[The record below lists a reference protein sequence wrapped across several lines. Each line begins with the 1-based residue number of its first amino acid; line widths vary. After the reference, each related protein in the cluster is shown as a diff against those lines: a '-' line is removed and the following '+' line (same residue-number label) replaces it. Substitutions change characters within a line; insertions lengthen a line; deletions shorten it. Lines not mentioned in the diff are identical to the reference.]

1 MTINFNTMKQKLV
14 LAFVTC
20 FLFAG
25 MSLQAQNVK
34 IGYADVDYILSQMPE
49 TKQVESEL
57 QSLNSQLQN
66 QLQSKYQEYQQK
78 AQAYQQQAPTM
89 VDAIR
94 QEKETELA
102 QLEQR
107 IQKLQA
113 DAQSTIQKKTS
124 ELMQPLYT
132 KIGDSIEA
140 VAKANGYSHILNGQV
155 GGIDVVLYADE
166 QFDVSDLVLK
176 NMGITPQAAPAE

>member
-1 MTINFNTMKQKLV
+1 MKQKFV

-20 FLFAG
+20 FLMAG
-25 MSLQAQNVK
+25 MTLQAQNVK

-57 QSLNSQLQN
+57 QSLNTQLQN

-78 AQAYQQQAPTM
+78 LQAYQQQASTM

-107 IQKLQA
+107 IQKLQT
-113 DAQSTIQKKTS
+113 DAQGTVQKKTS
-124 ELMQPLYT
+124 ELMQPLYS

-140 VAKANGYSHILNGQV
+140 VAKANGFTYIINGQV

-166 QFDVSDLVLK
+166 QYDVSDMVLK
-176 NMGITPQAAPAE
+176 NMGITPSAPVE

>member
-1 MTINFNTMKQKLV
+1 MKQKFV
-14 LAFVTC
+14 LAIVTC
-20 FLFAG
+20 FLMAG

-34 IGYADVDYILSQMPE
+34 IGYADVDYILSEMPE

-57 QSLNSQLQN
+57 QSLNTQLQN
-66 QLQSKYQEYQQK
+66 QLQAKYQEYQQK
-78 AQAYQQQAPTM
+78 LKAYQEQAATM

-107 IQKLQA
+107 IQKLQQ

-124 ELMQPLYT
+124 ELMQPLYA
-132 KIGDSIEA
+132 KIGDAIEA
-140 VAKANGYSHILNGQV
+140 VAKANGFTYVINGQV

-166 QFDVSDLVLK
+166 QYDVSDLVLK
-176 NMGITPQAAPAE
+176 NMGITPSPAE

>member
-1 MTINFNTMKQKLV
+1 MKQKFV
-14 LAFVTC
+14 LALVTC

-25 MSLQAQNVK
+25 FALQAQNVK
-34 IGYADVDYILSQMPE
+34 IGYADVDYILSEMPE

-57 QSLNSQLQN
+57 QSLNTQLQN
-66 QLQSKYQEYQQK
+66 QLQAKYQEYQQK
-78 AQAYQQQAPTM
+78 LQAYQQQAATM

-94 QEKETELA
+94 QEKETEIT

-107 IQKLQA
+107 IQKLQQ

-124 ELMQPLYT
+124 DLMQPLYS
-132 KIGDSIEA
+132 KIGDAIEA
-140 VAKANGYSHILNGQV
+140 VAKANGYTYVLNGQV

-166 QFDVSDLVLK
+166 QYDVSDLVLK
-176 NMGITPQAAPAE
+176 NMGITPSAKSE

>member
-1 MTINFNTMKQKLV
+1 MKQKFV
-14 LAFVTC
+14 LALMTC
-20 FLFAG
+20 FLMAG
-25 MSLQAQNVK
+25 VTLQAQNVK
-34 IGYADVDYILSQMPE
+34 IGYADVDYILSEMPE

-57 QSLNSQLQN
+57 QSLNTQLQN
-66 QLQSKYQEYQQK
+66 QLQAKYQEYQQK
-78 AQAYQQQAPTM
+78 LQAYQQGASTM

-107 IQKLQA
+107 IQKLQQ

-124 ELMQPLYT
+124 DLMQPLYV

-140 VAKANGYSHILNGQV
+140 VAKANGYTYVLNGQV

-166 QFDVSDLVLK
+166 QYDVSDLVLK
-176 NMGITPQAAPAE
+176 NMGITPSTPAE